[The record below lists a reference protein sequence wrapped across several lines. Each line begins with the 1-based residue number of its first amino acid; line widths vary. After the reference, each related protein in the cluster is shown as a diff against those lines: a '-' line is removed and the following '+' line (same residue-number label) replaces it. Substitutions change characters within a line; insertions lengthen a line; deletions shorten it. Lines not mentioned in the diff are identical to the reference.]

1 MHLYLIM
8 FHPASV
14 LHQFHHVSSIS
25 CWHILTDSKTAW
37 VFQPIVFFFRF
48 TRPDARVHCRACRAS
63 KAWSPGW
70 TWLNCA
76 AMQVRFPETWF
87 KTSPCYVVVDQW
99 YMFLIYVPFVM
110 VIRIYGYDNH
120 DICHDIICFLE
131 IRSRRQGRRWWI
143 ELSRIVAWCWRTSW
157 ERHRKGHG
165 TSGFFVISS
174 PNPKLFQKKILDV
187 TKQIEKH
194 IMLTSIKTSGK

>member
-1 MHLYLIM
+1 MHPYLIM

-37 VFQPIVFFFRF
+37 VFQPIVFFFSGSHVQTPGSIVELVEHQRLD
-48 TRPDARVHCRACRAS
+48 PLVEH
-63 KAWSPGW
+63 GW

-165 TSGFFVISS
+165 TSGFFCH
-174 PNPKLFQKKILDV
+174 F
-187 TKQIEKH
+187 
-194 IMLTSIKTSGK
+194 